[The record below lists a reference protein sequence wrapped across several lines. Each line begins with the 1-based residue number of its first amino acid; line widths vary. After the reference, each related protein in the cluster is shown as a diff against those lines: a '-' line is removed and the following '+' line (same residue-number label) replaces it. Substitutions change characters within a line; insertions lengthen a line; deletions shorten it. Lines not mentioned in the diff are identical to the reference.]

1 MLDRLQKVDKDTN
14 ELIDAVKDFLFS
26 VGVRTSRER
35 AWEIFKEVYKIPFR
49 MLIERNDE
57 IKYQGQGTHLS
68 SKHGAQ
74 LLVVHDIGRFE
85 LKGIAKGPS
94 KKAVVKYV
102 PSQDIKNLAARIKV
116 IDWVEKI

>member
-1 MLDRLQKVDKDTN
+1 MLNRLQKVDKDTN

-49 MLIERNDE
+49 ILIERNDE

-68 SKHGAQ
+68 SKHGSQ
-74 LLVVHDIGRFE
+74 LLVIHDIGRFE

-102 PSQDIKNLAARIKV
+102 PSQDIKNLAAKIRV
-116 IDWVEKI
+116 IDWVKKI

>member
-1 MLDRLQKVDKDTN
+1 MLNRLQKVDKDTN

-49 MLIERNDE
+49 ILIERNDE

-68 SKHGAQ
+68 SKHGSQ

-85 LKGIAKGPS
+85 LKGIAKGSS

-102 PSQDIKNLAARIKV
+102 PSQDIKNLAAKIRV
-116 IDWVEKI
+116 ID